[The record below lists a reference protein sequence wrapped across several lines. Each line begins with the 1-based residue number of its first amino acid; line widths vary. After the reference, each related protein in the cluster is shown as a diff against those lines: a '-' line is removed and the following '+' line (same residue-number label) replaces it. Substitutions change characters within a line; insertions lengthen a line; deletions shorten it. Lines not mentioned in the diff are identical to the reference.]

1 MTGRVVAIGGG
12 HGLAATLTALVDRCA
27 GLTAV
32 VSVADDGGSSGRLRE
47 EIGGPAP
54 GDLRRCLEA
63 LVPSDA
69 ARAVLAHRFTNGSLD
84 GHAAGNLLIEAAWAE
99 TSDPVTA
106 LDLVG
111 SMVGARGRVLP
122 ATLDA
127 VELVAATKSGTVR
140 GQVAISASR
149 GIETVATDPSDP
161 AVPEP
166 VVAAIADADLVV
178 IGPGSLYTS
187 VLAAVVPA
195 VRRALTATS
204 AHLLYVANLAP
215 QAGETEGMTVA
226 DHLDAVR
233 RHGVEPETML
243 VDTTASDE
251 REFARDETR
260 IVRAAVADPAGV
272 CHHPEALG
280 RVVSELLSNVS
291 A

>member
-12 HGLAATLTALVDRCA
+12 HGLAATLSALVDRCTD
-27 GLTAV
+27 LTAV

-63 LVPSDA
+63 LVPSDE
-69 ARAVLAHRFTNGSLD
+69 ARAVLAHRFSSGSLD

-99 TSDPVTA
+99 TTDPVAA

-111 SMVGARGRVLP
+111 AMVGARGHVLP

-127 VELVAATKSGTVR
+127 VELVAETRSGQVR
-140 GQVAISASR
+140 GQVAISTST
-149 GIETVATDPSDP
+149 GIVSVATVPADPR
-161 AVPEP
+161 VPER
-166 VVAAIADADLVV
+166 VVTAIGAADLVV
-178 IGPGSLYTS
+178 LGPGSLFTS

-195 VRRALTATS
+195 VRVALVESA

-215 QAGETEGMTVA
+215 QVGETEGLTVA
-226 DHLDAVR
+226 EHVDAVR
-233 RHGVEPETML
+233 RHGVDPDTVL
-243 VDTTASDE
+243 VDRAVGDE
-251 REFARDETR
+251 GDLAGEMRV
-260 IVRAAVADPAGV
+260 VRAAVADPAGV